1 MNDCFTFTLVGIR
14 LTLMITGIMLKVQGG
29 VGRFHVCVAERGW
42 VHISRDRTVIL
53 IFRVADFL
61 LRVNK

>member
-1 MNDCFTFTLVGIR
+1 MELR
-14 LTLMITGIMLKVQGG
+14 LRLMITGIMLKVQGG

-42 VHISRDRTVIL
+42 VHIIRDRTVIL

>member
-1 MNDCFTFTLVGIR
+1 MIVLHLHKLELR

-42 VHISRDRTVIL
+42 VHIIRDRTVIL
-53 IFRVADFL
+53 IIRVADFL